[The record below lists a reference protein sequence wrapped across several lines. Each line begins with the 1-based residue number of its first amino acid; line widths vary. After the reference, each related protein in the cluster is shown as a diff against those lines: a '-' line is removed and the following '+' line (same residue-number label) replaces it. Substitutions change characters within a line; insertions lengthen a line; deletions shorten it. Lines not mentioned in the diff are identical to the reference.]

1 MSIAVSAVVRPSR
14 ILRAVVAAYGLA
26 NVAAAFAVGA
36 WRPAGFAAPLL
47 AAALFAIAA
56 LFLLHSCAAAT
67 KTHRI
72 DISGP
77 GTLRVTV
84 QQDMATDGAV
94 AAPAGP
100 PGGFPVALLPGST
113 LWPQLLLLRLGTEEG
128 AVLLLP
134 VLRDSVSPGVFRAL
148 AVAVGALGGGNK
160 PLQGMHK
167 IL

>member
-1 MSIAVSAVVRPSR
+1 
-14 ILRAVVAAYGLA
+14 
-26 NVAAAFAVGA
+26 
-36 WRPAGFAAPLL
+36 
-47 AAALFAIAA
+47 
-56 LFLLHSCAAAT
+56 
-67 KTHRI
+67 
-72 DISGP
+72 
-77 GTLRVTV
+77 
-84 QQDMATDGAV
+84 
-94 AAPAGP
+94 
-100 PGGFPVALLPGST
+100 VALLPGST